1 MSISQEPRAAQT
13 TPTTAA
19 SAKPTLAARF
29 SRAYGAQLLWR
40 DLKLRDRLA
49 ILSKLRELLVRDRL
63 MLAQAIQIP
72 NRQSYAETVS
82 AELMPLAD
90 SVRWLCRRAR
100 YVLRTRYTQ
109 RRHTPLWLGWL
120 ESSIVRVPHG
130 LVLIIGAGNYPLYL
144 MGVQA
149 LQALAAGNAVAI
161 KPAPGAE
168 LVTERFVELLI
179 EAGVPRELCVIL
191 DSSIESGQAAIEAGV
206 DKVVLTGSSRS
217 GRNVLKQLAD
227 CLTPATMELSGCDAM
242 YVLPGADLH
251 RVCDTLV
258 FTLRLNG
265 GASCLAP
272 RRIFLPEKTYEVFHR
287 LLAQRLT
294 LDSQKAWRTQIP
306 KTVFEKLKAGVKE
319 AVQSGA
325 RVFESPHANIV
336 LTTTQ
341 TDLSNDSCKQ
351 ASNTFPNATVPNATV
366 PNATVPNVTVPNA
379 TVSIGHLV
387 LTDMR
392 PSMSLCSADI
402 FAPLAMIV
410 PVADWAEALQFD
422 SMCPYALT
430 ASVYG
435 PVEDALRMTK
445 FISAG
450 SIIINDTLVPTA
462 DPQLPFGGRGES
474 GYGVTRGD
482 EGLLGMTVPK
492 VITLRRGRWLPH
504 LQPPSPADESLLDGL
519 LQFNHGGSLLKRLRG
534 LKQTIQAAMAS
545 RKKPQK

>member
-1 MSISQEPRAAQT
+1 MPAS
-13 TPTTAA
+13 TAT
-19 SAKPTLAARF
+19 AKPTLAARF
-29 SRAYGAQLLWR
+29 ARAYGAQLLWR
-40 DLKLRDRLA
+40 DLKLKDRLA
-49 ILSKLRELLVRDRL
+49 ILSGLRSLLVRDRII
-63 MLAQAIQIP
+63 LAQAIQIP
-72 NRQSYAETVS
+72 NRQNYAETIS

-100 YVLRTRYTQ
+100 HVLRTRYTQ

-120 ESSIVRVPHG
+120 ESSVVRVPHG
-130 LVLIIGAGNYPLYL
+130 LVLIIGPGNYPLYL
-144 MGVQA
+144 TGVQT

-168 LVTERFVELLI
+168 LITERFVDLLV

-251 RVCDTLV
+251 RVCDVLV

-272 RRIFLPEKTYEVFHR
+272 RRIFVPEKAYEVFHR

-294 LDSQKAWRTQIP
+294 ADRQKGWRTEIP
-306 KTVFEKLKAGVKE
+306 KAVFEKLKAGVKE

-325 RVFESPHANIV
+325 RVFESPHANIL
-336 LTTTQ
+336 LTTA
-341 TDLSNDSCKQ
+341 Q
-351 ASNTFPNATVPNATV
+351 ADQSPSPQPNAPGHALS
-366 PNATVPNVTVPNA
+366 

-387 LTDMR
+387 LTDMK
-392 PSMSLCSADI
+392 PSMGLCSADI
-402 FAPLAMIV
+402 FAPLAMIL

-482 EGLLGMTVPK
+482 EGLLEMTVPK

-519 LQFNHGGSLLKRLRG
+519 LQLNHSGSLLKRLRG
-534 LKQTIQAAMAS
+534 LKQTIHAAMAS

>member
-1 MSISQEPRAAQT
+1 MSISQDSRAAQNSPAPKSPVN
-13 TPTTAA
+13 PTVA
-19 SAKPTLAARF
+19 SRF

-40 DLKLRDRLA
+40 DLKLKDRLA

-72 NRQSYAETVS
+72 NRQNYAETMS

-100 YVLRTRYTQ
+100 HILKTRYTQ
-109 RRHTPLWLGWL
+109 RRHTPLWLGLL

-144 MGVQA
+144 TGVQA
-149 LQALAAGNAVAI
+149 LQALAAGNAVAL

-168 LVTERFVELLI
+168 LVTERFVDLLK
-179 EAGVPRELCVIL
+179 EAGVPGDLCVLL
-191 DSSIESGQAAIEAGV
+191 DSSVEAAQEAIEAGV

-227 CLTPATMELSGCDAM
+227 SLTPATMELSGCDAM
-242 YVLPGADLH
+242 YVLPGADIH
-251 RVCDTLV
+251 RVCDTIA

-272 RRIFLPEKTYEVFHR
+272 RRIFVPQKTYEVFHR
-287 LLAQRLT
+287 LLSQRLT
-294 LDSQKAWRTQIP
+294 ADSQKEWRTQIP
-306 KTVFEKLKAGVKE
+306 RFVFQKLQTGVKE
-319 AVQSGA
+319 AVQAGA
-325 RVFESPHANIV
+325 RVFESPHANIA
-336 LTTTQ
+336 LTTSI
-341 TDLSNDSCKQ
+341 SNQSTTTSERVDG
-351 ASNTFPNATVPNATV
+351 
-366 PNATVPNVTVPNA
+366 
-379 TVSIGHLV
+379 VSIGHLV
-387 LTDMR
+387 LTDMN
-392 PSMSLCSADI
+392 PTMSLCSADI
-402 FAPLAMIV
+402 FAPLVMIV

-435 PVEDALRMTK
+435 PLEDALRMTK

-450 SIIINDTLVPTA
+450 SITINDALVPTA

-474 GYGVTRGD
+474 GFGVTRGD
-482 EGLLGMTVPK
+482 EGLMSMTVPK
-492 VITLRRGRWLPH
+492 VITIRRGRWLPH

-519 LQFNHGGSLLKRLRG
+519 LQFNHSGSLLKRLLG

-545 RKKPQK
+545 RKKPQN

>member
-1 MSISQEPRAAQT
+1 MVS
-13 TPTTAA
+13 
-19 SAKPTLAARF
+19 RF

-40 DLKLRDRLA
+40 DLKLKDRLA

-72 NRQSYAETVS
+72 NRQSYAETIS

-100 YVLRTRYTQ
+100 HILKTRYTQ
-109 RRHTPLWLGWL
+109 RRHTPLWLGLL

-144 MGVQA
+144 TGVQA
-149 LQALAAGNAVAI
+149 LQALAAGNAVAL

-168 LVTERFVELLI
+168 LVTERFVDLLK
-179 EAGVPRELCVIL
+179 EAGVPSDLCVLL
-191 DSSIESGQAAIEAGV
+191 DSSVEAAQEAIEAGV

-227 CLTPATMELSGCDAM
+227 SLTPATMELSGCDAM
-242 YVLPGADLH
+242 YVLPGADIH
-251 RVCDTLV
+251 RVCDTIA

-272 RRIFLPEKTYEVFHR
+272 RRIFVPQKTYEVFHR
-287 LLAQRLT
+287 LLSQRLT
-294 LDSQKAWRTQIP
+294 AETQREWRTQIP
-306 KTVFEKLKAGVKE
+306 HFVFQKLQSGVKE
-319 AVQSGA
+319 AVQTGA
-325 RVFESPHANIV
+325 RVFESPHANIA
-336 LTTTQ
+336 LTTSTANNAGPNNSAA
-341 TDLSNDSCKQ
+341 TSEQ
-351 ASNTFPNATVPNATV
+351 AKS
-366 PNATVPNVTVPNA
+366 
-379 TVSIGHLV
+379 VSIGHLV
-387 LTDMR
+387 LTDMK
-392 PSMSLCSADI
+392 PTMSLCSADI
-402 FAPLAMIV
+402 FAPLVMII

-435 PVEDALRMTK
+435 PLEDALRMTK

-450 SIIINDTLVPTA
+450 TITINDALVPTA

-474 GYGVTRGD
+474 G
-482 EGLLGMTVPK
+482 LHK
-492 VITLRRGRWLPH
+492 VIRATRT
-504 LQPPSPADESLLDGL
+504 SSV
-519 LQFNHGGSLLKRLRG
+519 
-534 LKQTIQAAMAS
+534 
-545 RKKPQK
+545 

>member
-1 MSISQEPRAAQT
+1 MSVSQDSRATPNSPASKSSA
-13 TPTTAA
+13 PTTVTSNTVA
-19 SAKPTLAARF
+19 SRF

-40 DLKLRDRLA
+40 DLKLKDRLA

-72 NRQSYAETVS
+72 NRQSYAETIS

-100 YVLRTRYTQ
+100 QILKTRYTQ
-109 RRHTPLWLGWL
+109 RRHTPLWLGLL

-144 MGVQA
+144 TGVQT
-149 LQALAAGNAVAI
+149 LQALAAGNAVAL

-168 LVTERFVELLI
+168 LVTERLVDLLI
-179 EAGVPRELCVIL
+179 EAGVPSDLCVLL
-191 DSSIESGQAAIEAGV
+191 DSSIEAAQEAIEAGV

-217 GRNVLKQLAD
+217 GRTVLKQLAD
-227 CLTPATMELSGCDAM
+227 SLTPATMELSGCDAM
-242 YVLPGADLH
+242 YVLPGADMH
-251 RVCDTLV
+251 RVCDTIA

-272 RRIFLPEKTYEVFHR
+272 RRVFVPQKTYEVFHR
-287 LLAQRLT
+287 LLSQRLT
-294 LDSQKAWRTQIP
+294 AESQKEWRTQIP
-306 KTVFEKLKAGVKE
+306 RFVFQKLQAGVKE
-319 AVQSGA
+319 AVQAGA
-325 RVFESPHANIV
+325 RVFESPQSHIE
-336 LTTTQ
+336 LTTST
-341 TDLSNDSCKQ
+341 
-351 ASNTFPNATVPNATV
+351 ASQSSATLDRTE
-366 PNATVPNVTVPNA
+366 

-387 LTDMR
+387 LTDMK
-392 PSMSLCSADI
+392 PTMSLCSADI
-402 FAPLAMIV
+402 FAPLVMIV

-435 PVEDALRMTK
+435 PLEDALRMTK

-450 SIIINDTLVPTA
+450 SITINDALVPTA

-474 GYGVTRGD
+474 GFGVTRGD
-482 EGLLGMTVPK
+482 EGLLSMTVPK
-492 VITLRRGRWLPH
+492 VITIRRGRWLPH
-504 LQPPSPADESLLDGL
+504 LQPPSTVDESLLDGL
-519 LQFNHGGSLLKRLRG
+519 LQFNHSGSLLKRLRG

-545 RKKPQK
+545 RKKP